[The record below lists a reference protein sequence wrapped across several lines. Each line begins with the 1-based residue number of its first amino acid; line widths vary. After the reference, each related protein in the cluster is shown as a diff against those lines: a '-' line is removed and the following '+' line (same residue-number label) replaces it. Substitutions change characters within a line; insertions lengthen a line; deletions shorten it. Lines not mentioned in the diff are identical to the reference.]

1 MRMRIGIRFGR
12 GFVPPLSSTTLQ
24 VGVAER
30 PLLVLYT
37 FPSFCATQMMS
48 EFPGGT
54 AIAFNW
60 SDPGAR
66 IAAHVAAV
74 RTSLFTQSE
83 APPAS
88 MRFGSLGSRMNGATK
103 FAPFVSGGAISVEA
117 KRQWSVERRISKY
130 IYSP

>member
-1 MRMRIGIRFGR
+1 MRMRVGIRFGR
-12 GFVPPLSSTTLQ
+12 GSVPPLSSTTLQ

-48 EFPGGT
+48 EFPGAT
-54 AIAFNW
+54 AMALNL

-66 IAAHVAAV
+66 IAAHVAVV
-74 RTSLFTQSE
+74 RTSLLTQSE

-88 MRFGSLGSRMNGATK
+88 MRFGSFGSRMNGATK
-103 FAPFVSGGAISVEA
+103 FAPFVSGGAMRAEA
-117 KRQWSVERRISKY
+117 VRQWSVERI
-130 IYSP
+130 I

>member
-12 GFVPPLSSTTLQ
+12 GSVPPLSSTTPQ
-24 VGVAER
+24 VGVPER

-48 EFPGGT
+48 EFPGAT
-54 AIAFNW
+54 AIALNL

-66 IAAHVAAV
+66 IAVHVAAV
-74 RTSLFTQSE
+74 RTSLLTQSE

-88 MRFGSLGSRMNGATK
+88 IRFESLGSRMNGATK
-103 FAPFVSGGAISVEA
+103 LAPFVSGGAITVEA
-117 KRQWSVERRISKY
+117 VRQWSVER
-130 IYSP
+130 